1 MLMWRL
7 RKALSSVNRKITPIV
22 IIGALASCAT
32 PPLVTVCPTP
42 VPYAAEMQARTAD
55 ELEALP
61 ADAALREMVADYI
74 RERAQ
79 LRVGAK

>member
-1 MLMWRL
+1 MKRIFLC
-7 RKALSSVNRKITPIV
+7 ALFVAGCT
-22 IIGALASCAT
+22 T
-32 PPLVTVCPTP
+32 PPPVTVCPTP
-42 VPYAAEMQARTAD
+42 VVYIAEMQARAAD

-61 ADAALREMVADYI
+61 ADAALREMIADYI